1 MRLMEEMMRT
11 IRTTARPMLTP
22 DEVGIILGVNPQSIR
37 NQARIIPNTL
47 GFPVVVVGNRVLIP
61 RKPFLK
67 FIGEKEEN
75 ANETVQSL

>member
-1 MRLMEEMMRT
+1 MRLMEEMMHT

-75 ANETVQSL
+75 VND

>member
-1 MRLMEEMMRT
+1 MTLMEEMMHT

-22 DEVGIILGVNPQSIR
+22 DEVGFILGVNPQSIR
-37 NQARIIPNTL
+37 NQARVIPNTL
-47 GFPVVVVGNRVLIP
+47 GFPVAVVGNRVLIP

-75 ANETVQSL
+75 AND